1 MDGGVHHK
9 DGTTRVGV
17 VALALGNV
25 HLVAL
30 PDRRLHQLLGEW
42 LVVPAEMRRGILCHR
57 FEQLFL
63 WNAHRG
69 SVQHK
74 PQSTAAFSVATIFT
88 TASASSE
95 ARPR

>member
-1 MDGGVHHK
+1 MFESGADE
-9 DGTTRVGV
+9 R
-17 VALALGNV
+17 NV
-25 HLVAL
+25 L
-30 PDRRLHQLLGEW
+30 PKPVRRIFAAGKRRRRRLHQLFGEW

-57 FEQLFL
+57 FEQLFHG
-63 WNAHRG
+63 NAHRG
-69 SVQHK
+69 GVQHK

>member
-1 MDGGVHHK
+1 MFESGADERNMHPNPVRCIFAAGK
-9 DGTTRVGV
+9 RRC
-17 VALALGNV
+17 
-25 HLVAL
+25 
-30 PDRRLHQLLGEW
+30 RRLHQLLGEW